1 MVLFVGKNNGSLRL
15 EDSWF
20 SSSVRTFVRREEH
33 WYSSSGRTIALFVG
47 RDNGSIRL
55 EEQWFCS
62 SERRMVLFVWKSN
75 GTLLR

>member
-20 SSSVRTFVRREEH
+20 SSSVGTFVRGEEH

-55 EEQWFCS
+55 
-62 SERRMVLFVWKSN
+62 
-75 GTLLR
+75 